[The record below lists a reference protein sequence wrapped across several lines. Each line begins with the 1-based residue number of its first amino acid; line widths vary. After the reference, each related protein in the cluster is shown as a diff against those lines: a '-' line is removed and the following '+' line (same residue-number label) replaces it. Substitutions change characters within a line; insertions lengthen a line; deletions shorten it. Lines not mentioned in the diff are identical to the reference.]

1 MVINDF
7 NFIQLS
13 KVPSVNVIEDTAPLS
28 DADTVSPYD
37 VNVDTVPSCD
47 DDRGSVNA
55 VNIDV
60 EIDKQKKVTINYI
73 QYDYNSS

>member
-13 KVPSVNVIEDTAPLS
+13 KVPSVNVIEDAAPLL
-28 DADTVSPYD
+28 DADTVSLYD
-37 VNVDTVPSCD
+37 VNVDTVPPCD
-47 DDRGSVNA
+47 DDEDIVNA

-60 EIDKQKKVTINYI
+60 EFDKQKKVTINYI
-73 QYDYNSS
+73 Q